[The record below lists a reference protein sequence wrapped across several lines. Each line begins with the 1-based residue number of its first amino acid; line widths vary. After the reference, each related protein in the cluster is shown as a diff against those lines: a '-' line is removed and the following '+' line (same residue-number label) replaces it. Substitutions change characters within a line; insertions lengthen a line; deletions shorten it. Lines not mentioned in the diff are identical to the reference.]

1 MGKVA
6 ASTARLVETHERAPR
21 PFEAVRP
28 DPHAV
33 PLEGVRPD
41 PHEAVRPDP
50 LEAVRPDPLE
60 ALRVATAA
68 LSEVRAVERLAAL
81 ARDAAL
87 RGLGADLLAFA
98 VVEDD
103 GRHLRLL
110 ADRHRRPPSAAISVD
125 GPGVIAHVARSGRAM
140 LQPSGEAVRTL
151 RPGTESVAVVPLP
164 AAEGPVGVMVF
175 GRSGRAGFSP
185 DERAFVDVLAGVCA
199 LALERLRLSAG
210 QSQARQVLHQRR
222 RTSHIAGTQVEAGRM
237 RFDLERLRI
246 EVDGRSA
253 HLTPTEMRL
262 LMFLA
267 DEPGRPRSRRE
278 ILGHLWQTDHLNGE
292 RTCDAHISNLRRKVE
307 RDPSSPE
314 LVVTRRG
321 VGYALEVA

>member
-1 MGKVA
+1 MGEVA
-6 ASTARLVETHERAPR
+6 ASTALLVETHERAPR
-21 PFEAVRP
+21 PFEV
-28 DPHAV
+28 
-33 PLEGVRPD
+33 
-41 PHEAVRPDP
+41 
-50 LEAVRPDPLE
+50 VRPDPLE

-68 LSEVRAVERLAAL
+68 LSEVRTVERLPAL

-110 ADRHRRPPSAAISVD
+110 ADRHRRPPSAQISVD
-125 GPGVIAHVARSGRAM
+125 GPGVIAQVARSGRAM
-140 LQPSGEAVRTL
+140 LQPSGDAVRTL
-151 RPGTESVAVVPLP
+151 RAGTESVAVVPLP

-199 LALERLRLSAG
+199 LALERLKLLAD
-210 QSQARQVLHQRR
+210 RQILRR
-222 RTSHIAGTQVEAGRM
+222 RRAIHLAGSELQAGRM
-237 RFDLERLRI
+237 RIDLEQLRI

-262 LMFLA
+262 LTFLA

-278 ILGHLWQTDHLNGE
+278 ILCHLWQTDHVGGE
-292 RTCDAHISNLRRKVE
+292 RTCDAHIWNLRRKIE